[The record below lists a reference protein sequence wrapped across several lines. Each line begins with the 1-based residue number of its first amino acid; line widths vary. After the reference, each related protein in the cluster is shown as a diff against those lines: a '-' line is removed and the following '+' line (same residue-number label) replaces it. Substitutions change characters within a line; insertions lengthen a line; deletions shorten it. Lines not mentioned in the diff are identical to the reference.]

1 MFNCFITVIVEEVT
15 MKEDLKRWLK
25 EDMECDEVSAL
36 CVVHRCL
43 CVCVRER
50 GKLVCVVCGRVVGGW
65 NLLQ

>member
-43 CVCVRER
+43 CVCVREW
-50 GKLVCVVCGRVVGGW
+50 KTCVCRV
-65 NLLQ
+65 